1 MSDKSHPFSCASEFV
16 MAHRFENPLQR
27 LILMRIVSNGSIDG
41 EGERIFNNDAL
52 AEFCCCSKQ
61 AMFKEIKNLERNG
74 CLKVRKVGAI
84 TTDLKVRLEPVRG
97 YTITPVFGGG
107 K

>member
-1 MSDKSHPFSCASEFV
+1 MSQGNYVNPCHFV
-16 MAHRFENPLQR
+16 MGHQFDNPLQR
-27 LILMRIVSNGSIDG
+27 LILMRILSNGSCDG

-61 AMFKEIKNLERNG
+61 AMYKEIKNLERAG
-74 CLKVRKVGAI
+74 YLKVRKMGAMD
-84 TTDLKVRLEPVRG
+84 TDLKVRLEPARG
-97 YTITPVFGGG
+97 YTITSVTGDV